1 MLLSNSSAM
10 LVEMSAVGLIISI
23 AAAIAGHVVFCSLY
37 LLPSHNESLFYCQA
51 LMLVQVLLLQLLWA
65 VYFEPI

>member
-1 MLLSNSSAM
+1 MP
-10 LVEMSAVGLIISI
+10 VELSAVGFITSI
-23 AAAIAGHVVFCSLY
+23 AEAIVGLVFHSLY